1 MFEVSATRARFKRE
15 GKRKACAYFCLVAY
29 VVLEIQDFGQT
40 RFWISLFASIQLK
53 LRQSENR
60 TTDVEKMRI
69 SVWHIFKQ
77 ENISGPN
84 FAAEKLERENISP
97 KK

>member
-60 TTDVEKMRI
+60 TTDVEK
-69 SVWHIFKQ
+69 Q

-84 FAAEKLERENISP
+84 FAAEELERENISP